1 MANDLII
8 RLAQKRNL
16 DQSLLENLWEKAI
29 DKQMAD
35 AKSDEERN
43 KSSKTFWKSV
53 KEKFL
58 EMVDELN
65 YTEARLIMDARDK
78 YQDAA
83 RQFLD
88 AINNDNYV
96 KAKEVFPQVIK
107 AKADILINNE
117 RRTFLKNYA
126 SKMNDSHKE

>member
-1 MANDLII
+1 MNDLII
-8 RLAQKRNL
+8 RLAKKKNL
-16 DQSLLENLWEKAI
+16 DTSLLENLWEKAI
-29 DKQMAD
+29 DKQMSE
-35 AKSDEERN
+35 AKSQEERDKGN
-43 KSSKTFWKSV
+43 KTFWNAV

-78 YQDAA
+78 YQDVA

-96 KAKEVFPQVIK
+96 KAKEVFPHVIQ

-117 RRTFLKNYA
+117 RRTFLKNYS
-126 SKMNDSHKE
+126 SKVNDSHKE